1 MNAKVV
7 VIVIALILLAAG
19 GAYYFGYQQGY
30 GKGMEAGANAAKVG
44 AAGAVEAPLGEMPT
58 TNPFEKAINPF
69 KDLYTNP
76 FK

>member
-7 VIVIALILLAAG
+7 VIVIVLVLLASG
-19 GAYYFGYQQGY
+19 GAYYFGYQRGY
-30 GKGMEAGANAAKVG
+30 DKGTEAGAAAAKVG
-44 AAGAVEAPLGEMPT
+44 AGAAVETPLGEMPT
-58 TNPFEKAINPF
+58 TNPFEKVVNPF